1 MSEEDE
7 TKIKAAATR
16 HGVQVQASP
25 RAAAGTAAQSG
36 QSKWRWL
43 GVAYRGVGASNGC
56 GWGHVRRPMLFGPV
70 RQLLHRFIV

>member
-43 GVAYRGVGASNGC
+43 GPLPIVVLERLTGVAGAT
-56 GWGHVRRPMLFGPV
+56 
-70 RQLLHRFIV
+70 